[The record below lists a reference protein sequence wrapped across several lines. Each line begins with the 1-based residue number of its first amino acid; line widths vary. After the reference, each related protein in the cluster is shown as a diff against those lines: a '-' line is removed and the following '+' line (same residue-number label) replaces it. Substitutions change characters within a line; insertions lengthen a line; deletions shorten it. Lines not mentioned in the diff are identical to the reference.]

1 MSQKK
6 KRESA
11 LGRGLDALIRTQ
23 PVEEPET
30 LEEDE
35 KNIKTETFV
44 EEEKT
49 LKKKTLPAKKTQKP
63 AKTSGRSTAKTARK
77 TPEKAQKPKIPKPK
91 KEPETAAE
99 DFNVDSQLLE
109 EVMAEVAKNPRISL
123 WSAKSAAVLRYLRKT
138 KPAFSISKEASAL
151 IEDAVKEK
159 YPDLWEIFEGEGL

>member
-23 PVEEPET
+23 PVEEPE
-30 LEEDE
+30 E
-35 KNIKTETFV
+35 KEQDVRIETPA
-44 EEEKT
+44 EEEKPT
-49 LKKKTLPAKKTQKP
+49 QRKTSPPKKTRKP
-63 AKTSGRSTAKTARK
+63 SKTSGRSTAKTAGK
-77 TPEKAQKPKIPKPK
+77 TPERAQKPKTTRPK
-91 KEPETAAE
+91 KEPKSTTE
-99 DFNVDSQLLE
+99 DFSVDSQLLE